1 MKGPW
6 FQRFTREYLLPHL
19 EGFTAKGKFVFRSPV
34 GPIFQGFLFDS
45 SGFSKEGF
53 YPQVFVQPLYV
64 RESVVV
70 LTLGE
75 RFSGNWTITRGNEK
89 PLGDNLLASVRSVGL
104 PFLAAMGSPEK
115 LAHPPS
121 RWADSPNV
129 HVQRSIAYSLAMIG
143 ENTEALKKIEAL
155 CERLHGTSE
164 RRDWEDELL
173 AELTGF
179 HDLLSRD
186 SSEAQRRLSV
196 WTEETRKNLKLPD

>member
-6 FQRFTREYLLPHL
+6 FQRFSKEYLLPHL
-19 EGFTAKGKFVFRSPV
+19 EGFTAKGKFVFKNPL

-64 RESVVV
+64 RESNVV

-75 RFSGNWTITRGNEK
+75 RFPGNWTVTPGNEK
-89 PLGDNLLASVRSVGL
+89 SLADKLLASVRSIGL
-104 PFLAAMGSPEK
+104 PFLAALGSPEK

-129 HVQRSIAYSLAMIG
+129 HVQRSVAYSLAMIG
-143 ENTEALKKIEAL
+143 ENMAALKKIEA
-155 CERLHGTSE
+155 CCARLEANSE
-164 RRDWEDELL
+164 RRDWENELL
-173 AELTGF
+173 AELLSF
-179 HDLLSRD
+179 QNLLSKD
-186 SSEAQRRLSV
+186 PLEAQRLLTA
-196 WTEETRKNLKLPD
+196 WAEETRANLKLPD